1 MQYGRDNF
9 VACEYYGYA
18 GSGKLAVP
26 EFAAWLSTAC
36 SIIAIVVK
44 LFEILWW
51 YMAQSGLE
59 YHSYRRARRSLRNPM
74 RFAVDAAEMLAGGL
88 QAGINEEDPC
98 DVANSKAIEELGDS
112 RIMYGEDLSTR
123 EMPLGHLRIGEY
135 GKVKSIQK
143 ERQFGTV
150 DDEEIAE
157 LDELLGNGRAAKFQ
171 GSGVKGAATRQE
183 YAKAAL
189 RSLIKKVSFLRRNL
203 GDGRDE
209 QFEER
214 VAAALKQRIFKK
226 KEFII
231 EEGQIGN
238 EMYFIAEGK
247 VCVIVGGKPAAT
259 LTAGDYFGE
268 LALLGSVPRAAS
280 IQATMPVRLYC
291 LCKGDFD
298 GILSEFEDVRVRIDQ
313 IASDRAELLQRKK
326 SEDAVN

>member
-1 MQYGRDNF
+1 MQILTGVPHAGMGIAVHFAAMQFGIGKF
-9 VACEYYGYA
+9 VPCEYYGYA

-51 YMAQSGLE
+51 YMAQTGLE

-74 RFAVDAAEMLAGGL
+74 RFAVDSAEMLAGGL
-88 QAGINEEDPC
+88 QAGLNEEDPC
-98 DVANSKAIEELGDS
+98 DVANSKAIEELGES

-123 EMPLGHLRIGEY
+123 EMALGHLRIGEY

-143 ERQFGTV
+143 ERRFGTV

-157 LDELLGNGRAAKFQ
+157 LDELLGNGRAARFQ
-171 GSGVKGAATRQE
+171 GSGVNGASARQVRLFFKQKSDHSVTHPETFKE

-189 RSLIKKVSFLRRNL
+189 RNLIKKVSFLQRNMN
-203 GDGRDE
+203 DGRDE
-209 QFEER
+209 QFEDR
-214 VAAALKQRIFKK
+214 IAAALKQRIFKK

-231 EEGQIGN
+231 EEGLIGN

-247 VCVIVGGKPAAT
+247 VSVMVGRKPAAT
-259 LTAGDYFGE
+259 LTAGDFFGGRFKAYE
-268 LALLGSVPRAAS
+268 G
-280 IQATMPVRLYC
+280 
-291 LCKGDFD
+291 
-298 GILSEFEDVRVRIDQ
+298 
-313 IASDRAELLQRKK
+313 
-326 SEDAVN
+326 